1 MEECRLCKA
10 QRTQHVAALT
20 GCTERTR
27 RLWFN
32 LRRMSKPFQTVAL
45 IGKYQSPEIAAAV
58 QHIAGI
64 VQARGS
70 RVWIEQGTASSTG
83 LGSLFPVASY
93 EELGAGADL
102 GIVLGGDGTMLNA
115 ARRLARF
122 DVPLVGINEGRLGFL
137 TDIARSNAA
146 NGLNAIL
153 DGKGVEESR
162 FMLDVE
168 VCRNDRA
175 VFQTVALNDVV
186 VNKGDIGRMIE
197 FDVRIDDEFVYTQR
211 SDGMIV
217 STPTGST
224 AYALSANGPI
234 LHPRVVGI
242 ALVPLCPHTLTSRP
256 ITLPDSSRIE
266 IVLLPPHDAR
276 VHSDGQE
283 RFDLLAGDIICICRS
298 PNRIRLLHPPG
309 YSYFAML
316 REKLNWSE
324 APRNPLPP
332 SPRD

>member
-1 MEECRLCKA
+1 MPVCC
-10 QRTQHVAALT
+10 V
-20 GCTERTR
+20 ERTWH
-27 RLWFN
+27 LWFN
-32 LRRMSKPFQTVAL
+32 LRRMNTPFQTVAL

-58 QHIAGI
+58 EHIAGI
-64 VQARGS
+64 VQARGCK
-70 RVWIEQGTASSTG
+70 VWIEQGTASSTG
-83 LGSLFPVASY
+83 LGSLYGVATY

-115 ARRLARF
+115 ARRLAGF
-122 DVPLVGINEGRLGFL
+122 EVPLVGINEGRLGFL
-137 TDIARSNAA
+137 TDIARSSAA
-146 NGLNAIL
+146 RGLSAIL
-153 DGKGVEESR
+153 DGRGVEETR

-168 VCRNDRA
+168 VRRNDRV

-197 FDVRIDDEFVYTQR
+197 FDLRIDDEFVYTQR

-266 IVLLPPHDAR
+266 ILLLPPHDAR

-283 RFDLLAGDIICICRS
+283 RFDAYAGDCICVSRS
-298 PNRIRLLHPPG
+298 PHHIRLLHPPG

-316 REKLNWSE
+316 REKLHWS
-324 APRNPLPP
+324 ASPRNPLPP
-332 SPRD
+332 SSSE